1 MFSFTFLVII
11 IGLKMIIPGLLR
23 LKESNT
29 IDLTIH
35 LLHVDICRKRW
46 PITDLTGAA
55 FYQFVAIENYPVGH
69 VQTVSEEFL
78 MAMDGIL
85 FCAYRLIFMVT
96 SLTICNR
103 FSFNILMNVNE

>member
-1 MFSFTFLVII
+1 MFSFTFLIII

-23 LKESNT
+23 YH
-29 IDLTIH
+29 LTIH
-35 LLHVDICRKRW
+35 LLHVDICKKRW

-55 FYQFVAIENYPVGH
+55 FYQFVAIEYYPVGH

-96 SLTICNR
+96 SLTI
-103 FSFNILMNVNE
+103 F